1 VKIEGSFYE
10 LYLIPNLSRLLRK
23 QINVFNITFK
33 ADELAPH
40 PHINRLF
47 PHGQAILV
55 TDSFLLLHPQEASR
69 FLRWFRLQVQANK
82 PVGTWKLCIRPG
94 IRDLLLTIVEE
105 RSKEDGIAFMQMYES
120 LYYIIPEENVVDEEL
135 EDDIDLD
142 TDLEERT
149 VRCMSSCVSNFD
161 PSVGKNMTSHEVLN
175 EDKVARNDAT
185 LVEWFAGWAMTQVE
199 SLRRFHVIA
208 GARTGRW
215 EMEKTEWER
224 KWSHVSIS
232 HVFSFSE
239 IKAAEGSPG
248 KSDQKTHQHRIS
260 PFPIMRQSTDK
271 CCILLQIEVMSPQTA
286 FDKHK
291 IATWERE
298 FEKEKGKAKEK
309 ARVRTKGKAAGMKG
323 EGSPLKISPT
333 E

>member
-1 VKIEGSFYE
+1 MKIEGSFYE

-23 QINVFNITFK
+23 PINVFNITFK

-82 PVGTWKLCIRPG
+82 PVGTWKLCVRPG
-94 IRDLLLTIVEE
+94 IRDLLLTIIEE
-105 RSKEDGIAFMQMYES
+105 RSEEDGFPFMQMYES
-120 LYYIIPEENVVDEEL
+120 LYYIIPEDSVDDEEL

-149 VRCMSSCVSNFD
+149 IRCMSSSVSKFD
-161 PSVGKNMTSHEVLN
+161 QSVGKNMDLN
-175 EDKVARNDAT
+175 EDKIARNDAT

-199 SLRRFHVIA
+199 YIRRFHIIA
-208 GARTGRW
+208 GAKTGRR

-224 KWSHVSIS
+224 KWSHVSIYKFL
-232 HVFSFSE
+232 VLFSDY
-239 IKAAEGSPG
+239 KV
-248 KSDQKTHQHRIS
+248 K
-260 PFPIMRQSTDK
+260 
-271 CCILLQIEVMSPQTA
+271 LLATRSKYPQTSISTILQSQSNLLTSFA
-286 FDKHK
+286 IWHIDRGP
-291 IATWERE
+291 ESPN
-298 FEKEKGKAKEK
+298 
-309 ARVRTKGKAAGMKG
+309 RV
-323 EGSPLKISPT
+323 
-333 E
+333 